1 MTVTPL
7 KPPSSDA
14 PATVDRLFDTAE
26 TPVGDFR
33 FDAKTA
39 GVFGDMVGRSVPYY
53 AEMQRMVG
61 ELAGDFATP
70 GSSLFDLGCSTGA
83 TFLSI
88 DPSVN
93 PDVRFI
99 GVDNSAEMLDKARA
113 KLTDSKVK
121 RPFTLIEADLHNFN
135 GVENASVVTLVLT
148 LMFIRPLYRQ
158 RFLETIYRGLNP
170 GGCLILIEK
179 LTVTHS
185 PLNRL
190 FIDHYYGYKRR
201 MGYSEMEIS
210 RKREALENVLIPYR
224 QEENRETL
232 HAAGFAVTE
241 EFFRWYNFAGLI
253 AIKQPDGID
262 R

>member
-7 KPPSSDA
+7 KPPSSDT
-14 PATVDRLFDTAE
+14 PVDRLFDTADA
-26 TPVGDFR
+26 PVGDFR

-39 GVFGDMVGRSVPYY
+39 GVFDDMVGRSVPYY
-53 AEMQRMVG
+53 AEMQRMVS

-70 GSSLFDLGCSTGA
+70 GSNLFDLGCSTGA

-88 DPSVN
+88 DPTVD
-93 PDVRFI
+93 PDVRFV
-99 GVDNSAEMLDKARA
+99 GVDNSAEMLDKART
-113 KLTDSKVK
+113 KLTASEMK
-121 RPFTLIEADLHNFN
+121 RPFALIEADLHNFN

-158 RFLETIYRGLNP
+158 RFLETLYRGLNP
-170 GGCLILIEK
+170 GGCLIMIEK

-224 QEENRETL
+224 QEENREML
-232 HAAGFAVTE
+232 QAAGFEVTE